1 MQGFLLSELISRC
14 EMMAVTMGS
23 YARGP
28 DHTYQSGSTKSTV
41 DYILADL
48 AVADMVQECWTHEM
62 EDQNTSNHLPQ
73 TVVLSCAVIP
83 LHQNSNSVQSVD
95 WDAAVKDGK
104 VVSYAEEVERRLQPY
119 IYIML
124 R

>member
-1 MQGFLLSELISRC
+1 
-14 EMMAVTMGS
+14 MGS

-62 EDQNTSNHLPQ
+62 EDQNTSDDLPQ

-83 LHQNSNSVQSVD
+83 LDQNNNSVQSVD

-104 VVSYAEEVERRLQPY
+104 VVSYTEEVERRLQPY
-119 IYIML
+119 FNAPLEDVADINS
-124 R
+124 